1 MLAHDLGPMS
11 QSGRHENMDS
21 LGFGGTT
28 ASFFG
33 GLTMRN
39 RAKNHG
45 FFHGKNQHFMGRKK
59 GKYWDVPLQ

>member
-1 MLAHDLGPMS
+1 
-11 QSGRHENMDS
+11 MDS